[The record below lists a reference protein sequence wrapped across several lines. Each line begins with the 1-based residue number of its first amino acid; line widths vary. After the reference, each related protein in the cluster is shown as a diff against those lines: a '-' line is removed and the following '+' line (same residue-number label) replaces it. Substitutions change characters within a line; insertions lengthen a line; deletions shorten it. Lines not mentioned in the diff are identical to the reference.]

1 MLDKLEVQG
10 WDKINFNTQILTEK
24 WDQDDEEYDLI
35 RYEIELK
42 RQVFSISLRLFLP
55 LLVIVSLNFLSL
67 ILERNDFET
76 KVDIQLAALIA
87 IAAYSILMDT
97 KIPDLP
103 YLTIA
108 DTFIAL
114 SFFSSAFI
122 LALSILKKRRRDK
135 KLAEKE

>member
-1 MLDKLEVQG
+1 M
-10 WDKINFNTQILTEK
+10 LTEK

>member
-1 MLDKLEVQG
+1 M
-10 WDKINFNTQILTEK
+10 
-24 WDQDDEEYDLI
+24 
-35 RYEIELK
+35 
-42 RQVFSISLRLFLP
+42 
-55 LLVIVSLNFLSL
+55 IVSLNFLSL

-135 KLAEKE
+135 KIAEKE

>member
-10 WDKINFNTQILTEK
+10 WDKVNFNTQILTEK

-122 LALSILKKRRRDK
+122 LALSILKKRRRDRK
-135 KLAEKE
+135 IAEKE